1 MLHFP
6 KTGMPMDLYHCM
18 IELRAE
24 AHALAF
30 ARATSDWMGHLQAR
44 GLVSDW
50 RLMRRKFGLAS
61 GPHSDFLLEIS
72 LPNLAGLDTAFAALS
87 HADDEASR
95 CYDRMHGMIARA
107 DVGLYRPFPDASPRE
122 RIALI

>member
-1 MLHFP
+1 
-6 KTGMPMDLYHCM
+6 MDLYHCM

-50 RLMRRKFGLAS
+50 RLMRR
-61 GPHSDFLLEIS
+61 
-72 LPNLAGLDTAFAALS
+72 
-87 HADDEASR
+87 
-95 CYDRMHGMIARA
+95 
-107 DVGLYRPFPDASPRE
+107 
-122 RIALI
+122 